1 MPWGGQALAQESL
14 PDMQI
19 RIGGEFITLAEED
32 RREASAQA
40 DKILRSC
47 AYDVGE
53 RTAEEWQQALAAT
66 SSVILRYRE
75 PIKLPLPR
83 RKIVIS
89 DAIMTIEDAHFISQ
103 PLLFHQG
110 QVNFVA
116 KCDGLET
123 IRFQCLPALREHFPP
138 GYQRSCNILEN
149 Y

>member
-19 RIGGEFITLAEED
+19 RIGGEFITLAEAD
-32 RREASAQA
+32 RREASVQA

-53 RTAEEWQQALAAT
+53 RTAEEWQQALAAD
-66 SSVILRYRE
+66 SSVRLRYDKPVE
-75 PIKLPLPR
+75 LPLPR
-83 RKIVIS
+83 RKILVS
-89 DAIMTIEDAHFISQ
+89 DAVMTIEDDHFISQ
-103 PLLFHQG
+103 PLLFHEG

-116 KCDGLET
+116 KCDGLEM
-123 IRFQCLPALREHFPP
+123 IRFQCLPALRQHFPP
-138 GYQRSCNILEN
+138 GYRRSCHILEN